1 MLGIVAPLWGFWRPR
16 LILPNDANFWRG
28 HARKNPAQRRVPWDS
43 AAQTTAAASQVWTRD
58 HGPPQGH
65 GSPGD
70 LDADAERHV
79 LRGCE
84 CGAQLSC
91 PFENASN
98 WRKGGMPTL
107 THRHSKGVS
116 YFRAKSL
123 TANLPWI
130 YPMKWV
136 HGYSEWVSF
145 FLSCFTKTLLFSDFR
160 AFEKIRESFDVFSF
174 KVNGRCLATLIFHLK
189 GA

>member
-1 MLGIVAPLWGFWRPR
+1 MPISGGATLVRTQHSGVFPGTRLPRPQQPHLR
-16 LILPNDANFWRG
+16 CGRETMG
-28 HARKNPAQRRVPWDS
+28 RR
-43 AAQTTAAASQVWTRD
+43 
-58 HGPPQGH
+58 QGH

-70 LDADAERHV
+70 LDAYAERHV
-79 LRGCE
+79 LRRCE

-107 THRHSKGVS
+107 PHRHSKGVS
-116 YFRAKSL
+116 HFRGKSL
-123 TANLPWI
+123 AANLPWI

-136 HGYSEWVSF
+136 HGYSEWLSF
-145 FLSCFTKTLLFSDFR
+145 FLSCFTKILLFSDFR